1 MSRRRFH
8 TERTALIDADHLA
21 YQQAAAAHSNQSD
34 GNEMAERIS
43 ALLEAYTRLACCT
56 EFITVFSCDRED
68 NFRREVYAPYKTNR
82 TAEPPA
88 MLELAQQLLRDAG
101 PTINRPH
108 IEADDIMG
116 IAQTG
121 GKVLNPVIV
130 SVDKDMRSIPGLHF
144 NPDKDDFPVYITELQ
159 ADHSFFMQWLTGDA
173 TDGYP
178 GIKGIGPAKAIKIL
192 DRADNNMAPVVG
204 WSDVVLAAY
213 RDAGKTLEEALQQ
226 ARCARIL
233 RNEDWNAEDKCPI
246 LWGPP
251 ILNPAEIWETEVA

>member
-1 MSRRRFH
+1 MSRRFH

-34 GNEMAERIS
+34 GNEMAERIA

-56 EFITVFSCDRED
+56 KFITVFSCDRED

-88 MLELAQQLLRDAG
+88 MLELAQQLLKDAG
-101 PTINRPH
+101 PTISRAN

-121 GKVLNPVIV
+121 GKVSNPVIV

-144 NPDKDDFPVYITELQ
+144 NPNKDDFPVYISELQ
-159 ADHSFFMQWLTGDA
+159 ADYAFFLQWLCGDK

-178 GIKGIGPAKAIKIL
+178 GIHGIGPAKAIKIL
-192 DRADNNMAPVVG
+192 NRADDSVAPVMG
-204 WSDVVLAAY
+204 WSAVVLEAY
-213 RDAGKTLEEALQQ
+213 RDADKTLEEALQQ

-233 RNEDWNAEDKCPI
+233 RHEDWNAGDKCPI
-246 LWGPP
+246 LWEPP
-251 ILNPAEIWETEVA
+251 ILNASEIWEEAIA